1 MRVQPV
7 PAHCPSAGTSVHR
20 LATSWR
26 SPATAP
32 PGETALPNWVYWP
45 LMEWTCE
52 WAAGQND
59 DKAICDAIIR
69 NVGASGMRYGVAA
82 PDVRRMILGKVCDVR
97 RLVPGFPADGP
108 LPGCLR
114 LPTLFPRGLRTLPR
128 NEEQWCAIVI
138 RQGGLNQAEPTDP
151 ATEFH
156 DNDTGFPISAPVPVL
171 NWIQR
176 RYRFWACLA
185 ATGLMATASTLL
197 EHGGRVYLYDACFG
211 KGPIEIDAPLPPA
224 DLTVVHGA
232 LQLKSFKERY
242 LDGAVEYMLGS
253 LHNGPQFFRTIL
265 DGSNGMTIRT
275 RDIPES
281 ANGVDGVTFRW
292 GD

>member
-1 MRVQPV
+1 
-7 PAHCPSAGTSVHR
+7 
-20 LATSWR
+20 
-26 SPATAP
+26 
-32 PGETALPNWVYWP
+32 
-45 LMEWTCE
+45 MEWTCE

-82 PDVRRMILGKVCDVR
+82 PDVRRMILGKGAMCGVWYRAFQQMAHCQGVFVYR
-97 RLVPGFPADGP
+97 RCFLVDW
-108 LPGCLR
+108 
-114 LPTLFPRGLRTLPR
+114 RTLPR

-171 NWIQR
+171 NRIER
-176 RYRFWACLA
+176 RYRFW
-185 ATGLMATASTLL
+185 GLPGGYWADGHCINFL

-232 LQLKSFKERY
+232 AQLKSFKERY